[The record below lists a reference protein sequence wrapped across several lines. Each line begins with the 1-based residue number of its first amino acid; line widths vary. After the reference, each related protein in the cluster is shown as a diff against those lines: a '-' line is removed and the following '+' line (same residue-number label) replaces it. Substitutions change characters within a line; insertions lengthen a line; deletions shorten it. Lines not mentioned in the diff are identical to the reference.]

1 MAFVGHYLYNLIGV
15 PFLRVGFLLGSLVS
29 SKIRRGIRGRRQLL
43 DELRK
48 RMDVLAK
55 GSPRFWIHSSSMGE
69 FEQAKPVIQR
79 IKERFPQ
86 SVVVVSLFSPSAF
99 DHVDTFPGADAI
111 CYMPFDSKRQS
122 RRFIELI
129 RPDVAVMVRHDLWP
143 NHLYQLREKGIP
155 SVLIN
160 GSIRSTHG
168 WRFRFLVPF
177 YRFIYRCFNQIL
189 TVSKENKDICE
200 SYRLATGHIEIVGDT
215 RYDQVILRASEAEK
229 TVASLRKLKGN
240 RRTFVMG
247 STWPSD
253 EIVLLDAMA
262 RLCQKVTSVWYVIVP
277 HEPLEENIRQIEQ
290 RVSALGL
297 KTCRLSEIDSGK
309 TKAFDVLVVDRVGIL
324 ASLYALGDLS
334 FVGGGFGAG
343 IHNVLEPA
351 ALGKAVFFGP
361 RCQNSYEAGLLQNR
375 GVGFV
380 VRDGEEL
387 YQHLFSLLNNSDR
400 LKEIEA
406 KATRV
411 VQENAGATQ
420 RIVDHLETLVPSS

>member
-1 MAFVGHYLYNLIGV
+1 MALIGYYLYNLIGV
-15 PFLRVGFLLGSLVS
+15 PLLRVGFFLGSLIS
-29 SKIRRGIRGRRQLL
+29 KKIRRGIRGRRQLL
-43 DELRK
+43 DELRE
-48 RMDVLAK
+48 RMAAVAK

-86 SVVVVSLFSPSAF
+86 SVVVVSLFSPSVF
-99 DHVDTFPGADAI
+99 DHVDDFPGADAI

-122 RRFIELI
+122 RRFIDLI

-143 NHLYQLREKGIP
+143 NHLYQLKEKGIP

-177 YRFIYRCFNQIL
+177 YRFLYRCFSLIL
-189 TVSKENKDICE
+189 TVSQETKDICE
-200 SYRLATGHIEIVGDT
+200 SYRLATGYIEIVGDT
-215 RYDQVILRASEAEK
+215 RYDQVIHRAHEAEK
-229 TVASLRKLKGN
+229 MVASLRKLKSN

-247 STWPSD
+247 STWPTD
-253 EIVLLDAMA
+253 EVVLLDAMA
-262 RLCQKVTSVWYVIVP
+262 RLCQKVKSVWYVIVP
-277 HEPLEENIRQIEQ
+277 HEPLDEHVTQIEQ

-297 KTCRLSEIDSGK
+297 RACLLSEIDSGK
-309 TKAFDVLVVDRVGIL
+309 DKDCDVLIVDRVGIL

-380 VRDGEEL
+380 VRDGEAL
-387 YQHLFSLLNNSDR
+387 YQHLFALLNNADK

-411 VQENAGATQ
+411 VLENAGATQ
-420 RIVDHLETLVPSS
+420 RIVDHLETLVSSS

>member
-1 MAFVGHYLYNLIGV
+1 MARIGYYIYNLIGV
-15 PFLRVGFLLGSLVS
+15 PLLWVGFLLGSVVS
-29 SKIRRGIRGRRQLL
+29 RKIRRGLRGRRQLL
-43 DELRK
+43 GELRR
-48 RMDVLAK
+48 RMEDVEK
-55 GSPRFWIHSSSMGE
+55 GGPRFWIHSSSMGE

-79 IKERFPQ
+79 IKEKFPQ
-86 SVVVVSLFSPSAF
+86 SVVVVSLFSPSVF
-99 DHVDTFPGADAI
+99 DHVDDFPGADAI
-111 CYMPFDSKRQS
+111 CYMPFDSRRQS
-122 RRFIELI
+122 RRFIDTI

-143 NHLYQLREKGIP
+143 NHLYQLKEKGIP
-155 SVLIN
+155 AVLIN

-177 YRFIYRCFNQIL
+177 YRFLYQCFDLIL
-189 TVSKENKDICE
+189 TVSQETKDICE
-200 SYRLATGHIEIVGDT
+200 SHRLATGPIEIVGDT
-215 RYDQVILRASEAEK
+215 RYDQVIHRAQEAEK
-229 TVASLRKLKGN
+229 RVAPLRKLKGN
-240 RRTFVMG
+240 RKTFVMG

-262 RLCQKVTSVWYVIVP
+262 RLRQKVKRVWYVIVP
-277 HEPLEENIRQIEQ
+277 HEPLEEHVAQIKQ

-297 KTCRLSEIDSGK
+297 RAGLISEIDSGK
-309 TKAFDVLVVDRVGIL
+309 ARDCDVLIVNRVGIL

-380 VRDGEEL
+380 IRDGETL
-387 YQHLFSLLNNSDR
+387 YQHLFSLLNNAGR

-406 KATRV
+406 KATQV
-411 VQENAGATQ
+411 VQENAGATR
-420 RIVDHLETLVPSS
+420 RIVDHLEAMVPVS